1 MRGMWW
7 AELLNII
14 AGTLSS
20 ATLPPFDPAT
30 LSPLAWYDASDTAT
44 LTVASNLVSQW
55 NDKSGNGY
63 NLTQGTSVERPDS
76 GLTTRNGLNVVDFD
90 GAASMAAAT
99 AANWTSLHT
108 NAAGLWAIAW
118 KPNGNNLNNF
128 IFSTRSSAGNGGG
141 AAELIADQRTAGTKL
156 IVGALNASGAYAV
169 ENVKTSAYTN
179 NTFTYDTFLNDFGN
193 ATAADRSSI
202 FLENGTAQKGNS
214 ETATPGTAAP
224 QVPLNLG
231 KIAGFNI
238 FFTGS
243 ICELIFVTGANATE
257 PNRILLRDYLKTKWG
272 F

>member
-7 AELLNII
+7 AQLLNII
-14 AGTLSS
+14 AGTLSI
-20 ATLPPFDPAT
+20 AGPPPFDPAT

-90 GAASMAAAT
+90 GAASMQAAT

-108 NAAGLWAIAW
+108 STAGLWAIAW
-118 KPNGNNLNNF
+118 KPDNNNNNGF
-128 IFSTRSSAGNGGG
+128 IFSTRSSTGNGGG
-141 AAELIADQRTAGTKL
+141 GVDLTADQRTAGTKFG
-156 IVGALNASGAYAV
+156 VNALNASGAFACD
-169 ENVKTSAYTN
+169 NTKTSAYTN
-179 NTFTYDTFLNDFGN
+179 NTFTYDTILNDFGN
-193 ATAADRSSI
+193 ATAANRSSI
-202 FLENGTAQKGNS
+202 FLENGTAQKLNI
-214 ETATPGTAAP
+214 ETATPGTTAP
-224 QVPLNLG
+224 EVPLTLG

-238 FFTGS
+238 FFKGS
-243 ICELIFVTGANATE
+243 ICELILVTGANATE